1 MFFKRKPHE
10 DKYGKQDRQYEEI
23 KESMDL
29 PVPEPHEEEFIQ
41 RKETTA
47 APLFVKVEKYQNL
60 LGNINEMR
68 SFVSS
73 MKQLFNV
80 VYELEA
86 VRADSLKIM
95 RANIQRLEKNL
106 LEIDAGLLRPKGLEM
121 QIPYTDGEVHHI
133 ENSLGELQ
141 RQLSDLRR
149 ELQELK

>member
-10 DKYGKQDRQYEEI
+10 DKYDKHDRQYEEI
-23 KESMDL
+23 KNSMDL
-29 PVPEPHEEEFIQ
+29 PIEPAPEEEFIQ
-41 RKETTA
+41 RKEPTS
-47 APLFVKVEKYQNL
+47 APLFVKVEKYQSL
-60 LGNINEMR
+60 LGSINEMR

-80 VYELEA
+80 IYELEA

-106 LEIDAGLLRPKGLEM
+106 LEIDSGLLRPKGLEM
-121 QIPYTDGEVHHI
+121 PAYTEGEVHHI
-133 ENSLGELQ
+133 EDSLGDLQ